1 MKRESQHSGCTGKCG
16 GRWNVS
22 QICHFKR
29 ARTSAGRTHF
39 QDEERILKLKALV
52 WKRLRQKGSWNTCE
66 VGRSL
71 PRGWSVLP
79 CCQVG
84 ISWKTRPSIW
94 PSHCNWS
101 GLISWEKQL
110 LCVQPAPLMTVNKFG
125 WVFIQSC
132 WRELV
137 KCLKW
142 SCFISAHMSIEIRL
156 LN

>member
-1 MKRESQHSGCTGKCG
+1 MKRKRQHSG
-16 GRWNVS
+16 RWNIS
-22 QICHFKR
+22 QICHVEE
-29 ARTSAGRTHF
+29 ARTSAGWTQV
-39 QDEERILKLKALV
+39 QDEERILQLKALV
-52 WKRLRQKGSWNTCE
+52 CRRLRQKGSQEHRE
-66 VGRSL
+66 VQGSL

-79 CCQVG
+79 SAKP
-84 ISWKTRPSIW
+84 ISWKTRPSTW
-94 PSHCNWS
+94 PSLCSQS
-101 GLISWEKQL
+101 GLLAWEKQL

-142 SCFISAHMSIEIRL
+142 SCFLSAHMSIEIRL